1 MITKETGTSVTEPS
15 ETEKAT
21 PESETLPWGSQG
33 ESDKCSSLGL
43 TAVEF
48 IVKSSC
54 REARQ
59 RPKERGRERNLFK
72 GKTVVFTQ
80 SE

>member
-1 MITKETGTSVTEPS
+1 MKFSGSHPRP
-15 ETEKAT
+15 

-33 ESDKCSSLGL
+33 ESEKCSSLGL

-48 IVKSSC
+48 MVKSSC
-54 REARQ
+54 REAKQ